1 MSWRD
6 WIDHGIEAQF
16 NPRLAVGVEAESWL
30 NGWAEESLRRKVELG
45 GDFDIAYG
53 NHKLMR
59 FDYAPG
65 DVGLPVIINIHGGYW
80 RALDKSAVMHHM
92 ADLAGTGFGIVNV
105 NYPLCPEVTLS
116 EIMACLNDGMAVIV
130 AHVDSQTQPR
140 RFILMGH
147 SAGAHMATH
156 LSHHPALKDRL
167 AGVVALSGIYETG
180 VVRELSVNED
190 VRLSAAEADRW
201 DCLKQMPAS
210 GTSYYISA
218 GGAEPSGWIDQ
229 SWIMA
234 EALLRRGD
242 DVHFHISGGAH
253 HFSLVDWLCD
263 GDNPEGAKLHR
274 WMAGR

>member
-16 NPRLAVGVEAESWL
+16 NPRLAVGDEAESWL

-53 NHKLMR
+53 THQLMR
-59 FDYAPG
+59 FDYTPG
-65 DVGLPVIINIHGGYW
+65 NIALPVIINIHGGYW
-80 RALDKSAVMHHM
+80 RALDKSAMMHHM
-92 ADLAGTGFGIVNV
+92 ADLVGAGFGTVNV
-105 NYPLCPEVTLS
+105 NYPLCPEVTLT
-116 EIMACLNDGMAVIV
+116 EIMACLNDGIAVIV
-130 AHVDSQTQPR
+130 KHVDAQTQPR
-140 RFILMGH
+140 RLILMGH
-147 SAGAHMATH
+147 SAGAHMAMH

-167 AGVVALSGIYETG
+167 CGVVALSGIYEAG
-180 VVRELSVNED
+180 VVCELSVNAD
-190 VRLSAAEADRW
+190 VRLSADEADRW

-234 EALLRRGD
+234 ESLLRRGD
-242 DVHFHISGGAH
+242 EVRFHIASGAH

-263 GDNPEGAKLHR
+263 SQNPEGAKLHR
-274 WMAGR
+274 WMASR

>member
-6 WIDHGIEAQF
+6 WIDQGIEAQF

-65 DVGLPVIINIHGGYW
+65 DDGLPVIINIHGGYW

-116 EIMACLNDGMAVIV
+116 EIMACLNDAMAVIV